1 MSYDIPD
8 KIQYKE
14 KIVFGLD
21 LKQLGY
27 FCLFGLLAFFSLNL
41 PLEGQAKF
49 IPPAIFSILGIGF
62 IFLNIEEKLL
72 DAYHYYSGVRKAK
85 SSNPKAQHLMGIKAI
100 ENDAII
106 LNDGCLRAIIQ
117 VEPINFSLLDEN
129 QKKAFV
135 LNYREFLN
143 HLTSPIQ
150 VLVRTSKANAED
162 YFTKTEDKF
171 KGASSSIT
179 SLYSDFFTFEQEFM
193 EKQNACERNYYFV
206 VSHEPR
212 NALIGKAANNGK
224 ESRKQ
229 LEQKTKIIQEKLL
242 ACGLRSKLLE
252 TPELVQFF
260 STYSSQENNP
270 DDEDAEVTKPKEKEK
285 TTPNYF
291 LETITPEFD
300 IKPDHALVNG
310 TYHSVVKAVGYPRNV
325 DDGWLETFLSANEPY
340 EISLHIRP
348 ATISGT
354 LVNLHNQIIKETS
367 DLFSSKNEGT
377 PNPSLQI
384 KLKDTTHVYELLYKG
399 KEKMFQ
405 VSLYVDSQAPSRGEL
420 DLLTEKCKANMNS
433 LLIVPKTLDFRMA
446 DGIKSMLPLAVDA
459 IGSGREFL
467 TSSLSATFPF
477 LYPVD
482 SRKTGLFFAH
492 ERNTLLPLFIDFGSM
507 SNKHFFVLGI
517 SGSGK
522 SYASK
527 FLLMQHLLAQESKV
541 YILDPNA
548 EYSDLVLR
556 LGGQNIV
563 LSKDSDNI
571 INLFDLAGE
580 DFGSKM
586 LTLISVFDIITGGLT
601 ESQKGVLNEAL
612 VQVYKA
618 RGIES
623 TDPDSWSR
631 KAPTFSDLRAVL
643 EEMVR
648 RVRRRVYTQEEKSI
662 EVLLNRVKMYSKNGF
677 FGFLDKETSV
687 NLKTGII
694 GFDLSELPPQVK
706 QLVMFSV
713 LELISREIK
722 RDKEPKVVLI
732 DEGWSLLRS
741 KEAEN
746 YILEF
751 IKTSRKFNASI
762 GFITQ
767 EIEDLLRSEGG
778 KSILNTTST
787 KILLRQNSSNLDLIS
802 KSLALNDKERTYLLR
817 AEKGQ
822 GLLITEHGRYE
833 FAVKASP
840 RMHAL
845 ITTDPNE
852 KKAPIMKQ
860 EKASAKAKKID
871 TTRGFYLQDEISE
884 EQRDALLKEGY
895 AFHRSLF
902 LGSSGSHQFLVKRR
916 SNESSEHA
924 LICWAIADEIRK
936 HNGKPEV
943 SATVNADVSVVI
955 NRRKICF
962 EVETGES
969 LDCFGPEHVK
979 QRMAERKKN
988 YDKVIIVVT
997 DRLRRDKYARIT
1009 GLKTITRTHVI
1020 STIGMLFK

>member
-1 MSYDIPD
+1 MGYDIPD
-8 KIQYKE
+8 KVRYKE

-21 LKQLGY
+21 GRQLIY
-27 FCLFGLLAFFSLNL
+27 AILFGFAALLSYGL
-41 PLEGQAKF
+41 PLTDQLKLILPSF
-49 IPPAIFSILGIGF
+49 FAIAGLGM
-62 IFLNIEEKLL
+62 IFLNMEEKLF
-72 DAYHYYSGVRKAK
+72 DAYHFYFGVRKAGA
-85 SSNPKAQHLMGIKAI
+85 SDPKAQALMGIKSI
-100 ENDAII
+100 ENNSIRLKGDS
-106 LNDGCLRAIIQ
+106 LRAVLK

-129 QKKAFV
+129 QKKAFI
-135 LNYREFLN
+135 LNYREFIN
-143 HLTSPIQ
+143 HLSSPIQ

-162 YFTKTEDKF
+162 YFTKTEEKF
-171 KGASSSIT
+171 KGATSSIT

-193 EKQNACERNYYFV
+193 EKENARERNYYLV
-206 VSHEPR
+206 VSHEPKK
-212 NALIGKAANNGK
+212 ALIGKSANNGN
-224 ESRKQ
+224 EGSKQ
-229 LEQKTKIIQEKLL
+229 LEEKTKIIQEKLL
-242 ACGLRSKLLE
+242 GCGLRSKLLE

-260 STYSSQENNP
+260 STYSSQENKP
-270 DDEDAEVTKPKEKEK
+270 EDEDTGATKPKEKEK
-285 TTPNYF
+285 QPPNYF

-300 IKPDHALVNG
+300 VKPDHALVNG
-310 TYHSVVKAVGYPRNV
+310 TYHRIVKAVGYPRNV

-340 EISLHIRP
+340 EISLHVRP
-348 ATISGT
+348 TTISGT

-384 KLKDTTHVYELLYKG
+384 KLKDTMNVYELLYKG

-405 VSLYVDSQAPSRGEL
+405 VSLYVDSQASSLGEL
-420 DLLTEKCKANMNS
+420 DLLTEKCKANMNA
-433 LLIVPKTLDFRMA
+433 LLIVPRTLDFRMA
-446 DGIKSMLPLAVDA
+446 DGIKSMFPLAVDA

-467 TSSLSATFPF
+467 TSSLGATFPF

-618 RGIES
+618 RGIEN

-643 EEMVR
+643 EEMIR
-648 RVRRRVYTQEEKSI
+648 KVRRRVYTQEEKSI
-662 EVLLNRVKMYSKNGF
+662 EVLLNRVKMYSKTGF

-687 NLKTGII
+687 NLKTSII
-694 GFDLSELPPQVK
+694 GFDLSQLPPQVK

-767 EIEDLLRSEGG
+767 EIEDLLRSDGG

-787 KILLRQNSSNLDLIS
+787 KILLKQNSNNLDLIS
-802 KSLALNDKERTYLLR
+802 KSLALNERERTYLLR

-833 FAVKASP
+833 FNVKASP
-840 RMHAL
+840 KMHAL

-852 KKAPIMKQ
+852 KKISMMN
-860 EKASAKAKKID
+860 EKKPARAKKVD
-871 TTRGFYLQDEISE
+871 TARGFYLQDEISE
-884 EQRDALLKEGY
+884 EQRDALLKDGY
-895 AFHRSLF
+895 VFHRSIF
-902 LGSSGSHQFLVKRR
+902 LGSSGSHQFLVKRH

-924 LICWAIADEIRK
+924 LICWAIAEEIRK

-943 SATVNADVSVVI
+943 SATVNADISIVI
-955 NRRKICF
+955 NHKKVCF

-979 QRMAERKKN
+979 QRMLERKKEH
-988 YDKVIIVVT
+988 DKVIIVVT

-1009 GLKTITRTHVI
+1009 GLKTITRTQVVG
-1020 STIGMLFK
+1020 TINMLYK